1 MLAHP
6 PRISATAIRRD
17 DNVLNDRRS
26 EPQPPRRRKR
36 RTAGVPEKQS
46 LPWKQIRNSLAPIE
60 PLSADEIE
68 SIHQASLRVLA
79 ELGMK
84 VTDLEARKIYAE
96 GGGRVDDSEEMVYL
110 DPEMVAEVIKTVPA
124 EYIHNARNPNKSVTI
139 GGNHITFSGVGGPAF
154 VSDLDR
160 GRRPGTYAELC
171 DYKKLFQTYDIIHYA
186 SGGFEPLDL
195 PENSRHLD
203 VLMGQ
208 IRYTDK
214 CISTSLLGSN
224 RARDGLNMACILFG
238 IEYDDL
244 PQNVVI
250 GGGINTN
257 SPRLLDGPMAGGLIE
272 LAQAGQPVIVT
283 PFTLAGAMA
292 PVTVIGAITQ
302 QNAEA
307 LAGIVLTQLVRPGV
321 PTVYGGFT
329 SNVDM
334 RTGSPAFGTPEQTKA
349 SHITGQLC
357 RRYKIPF
364 RSSNTNASTSVD
376 AQSAYESEMSLWGA
390 VMGHANRIAHGG
402 GWLEGGLVASFEKLI
417 IDVEMMQMMAE
428 FVEPL
433 VVNDETLAIGAMREV
448 QPGGHYFGTAHTM
461 ERYDSAFYSPV
472 VSDWTNFENWKEA
485 GGLDSAQRA
494 NAIWKQ
500 AINDYEQP
508 PLDPAIVEELEDYVE
523 RRKRELIGADAVLR

>member
-1 MLAHP
+1 MTN
-6 PRISATAIRRD
+6 SQ
-17 DNVLNDRRS
+17 VES
-26 EPQPPRRRKR
+26 EPSRRRKR
-36 RTAGVPEKQS
+36 RTAGVPAKPS
-46 LPWKQIRNSLAPIE
+46 LPWKKIRNVLPPIE

-68 SIHQASLRVLA
+68 SIHRTSLQVLA

-84 VTDLEARKIYAE
+84 VTDVEARKIYRE
-96 GGGRVDDSEEMVYL
+96 GGARVDDSEEMVYL
-110 DPEMVAEVIKTVPA
+110 DPEMVEEIIKTVPP
-124 EYIHNARNPNKSVTI
+124 EYVQKARNPDKSVTL

-203 VLMGQ
+203 ILLAQ

-214 CISTSLLGSN
+214 CINTSLLGSN
-224 RARDGLNMACILFG
+224 KARDGLNMASIVFG
-238 IEYDDL
+238 IDYEDL
-244 PQNVVI
+244 PQHVVI

-272 LAQAGQPVIVT
+272 LARAGQPVVVT

-292 PVTVIGAITQ
+292 PVTIIGAITQ

-321 PTVYGGFT
+321 PAVYGGFT

-349 SHITGQLC
+349 TLITGQLC
-357 RRYKIPF
+357 RRYQIPF

-390 VMGHANRIAHGG
+390 VMGHANRIVHGG

-433 VVNDETLAIGAMREV
+433 VVNEETLAIEAMREV
-448 QPGGHYFGTAHTM
+448 QPGGHYFGTSHTM
-461 ERYDSAFYSPV
+461 ERYDSAFYSPI
-472 VSDWTNFENWKEA
+472 VSDWTNFEAWKEA
-485 GGLDSAQRA
+485 GSLDSAQRA

-508 PLDPAIVEELEDYVE
+508 PLDPAILEELEEYVAK
-523 RRKRELIGADAVLR
+523 RKQELIGVDAVLR

>member
-1 MLAHP
+1 MDD
-6 PRISATAIRRD
+6 SATT
-17 DNVLNDRRS
+17 L
-26 EPQPPRRRKR
+26 QPSRRRKR
-36 RTAGVPEKQS
+36 RTAGVPTKPS
-46 LPWKQIRNSLAPIE
+46 LPWRTIRNSLSPIE
-60 PLSADEIE
+60 PLSTDEIE
-68 SIHQASLRVLA
+68 SIHLASLRVLA

-84 VTDLEARKIYAE
+84 VTDEEARRIYRE
-96 GGGRVDDSEEMVYL
+96 GGARIDDDEEMVYL
-110 DPEMVAEVIKTVPA
+110 DPEMVEEVIKTVPP
-124 EYIHNARNPNKSVTI
+124 EFTQKARNPRKNVTL
-139 GGNHITFSGVGGPAF
+139 GGNHITFYGVGGPAF
-154 VSDLDR
+154 VSDMDR

-186 SGGFEPLDL
+186 GGGFEPLDL

-203 VLMGQ
+203 ILLAQ

-214 CISTSLLGSN
+214 CINTSLLGSN
-224 RARDGLNMACILFG
+224 RARDGLNMACILHG
-238 IEYDDL
+238 IAFEDMPD
-244 PQNVVI
+244 QVVI

-272 LAQAGQPVIVT
+272 LARAGQPVIVT

-321 PTVYGGFT
+321 PAVYGGFT

-357 RRYKIPF
+357 RRYQIPF

-417 IDVEMMQMMAE
+417 IDVEMLQMMAE

-433 VVNDETLAIGAMREV
+433 VVNDETLAIEAMREV
-448 QPGGHYFGTAHTM
+448 QPGGHYFGTSHTM
-461 ERYDSAFYSPV
+461 ERYDSAFYAPL
-472 VSDWTNFENWKEA
+472 VSDWTNFETWNEA

-494 NAIWKQ
+494 NATWKQ
-500 AINDYEQP
+500 ALKDYEQP
-508 PLDPAIVEELEDYVE
+508 PLDPAILEELEEYVAK
-523 RRKRELIGADAVLR
+523 RKQELIGADAVLR

>member
-1 MLAHP
+1 M
-6 PRISATAIRRD
+6 
-17 DNVLNDRRS
+17 
-26 EPQPPRRRKR
+26 
-36 RTAGVPEKQS
+36 
-46 LPWKQIRNSLAPIE
+46 
-60 PLSADEIE
+60 
-68 SIHQASLRVLA
+68 
-79 ELGMK
+79 
-84 VTDLEARKIYAE
+84 
-96 GGGRVDDSEEMVYL
+96 
-110 DPEMVAEVIKTVPA
+110 
-124 EYIHNARNPNKSVTI
+124 
-139 GGNHITFSGVGGPAF
+139 
-154 VSDLDR
+154 
-160 GRRPGTYAELC
+160 
-171 DYKKLFQTYDIIHYA
+171 
-186 SGGFEPLDL
+186 
-195 PENSRHLD
+195 
-203 VLMGQ
+203 
-208 IRYTDK
+208 
-214 CISTSLLGSN
+214 STSLLGSN
-224 RARDGLNMACILFG
+224 RARDGLNMACIVHG
-238 IEYDDL
+238 ITYEDL
-244 PQNVVI
+244 PKQVVV

-272 LAQAGQPVIVT
+272 LARAGQPVIVT

-307 LAGIVLTQLVRPGV
+307 LAGIVLTQLVRPGT
-321 PTVYGGFT
+321 PAVYGGFT

-349 SHITGQLC
+349 SLITGQLC
-357 RRYKIPF
+357 RRYQIPF

-433 VVNDETLAIGAMREV
+433 VVNEETLAIEAMREV

-508 PLDPAIVEELEDYVE
+508 PLDPAILEELEDYVE

>member
-1 MLAHP
+1 MDD
-6 PRISATAIRRD
+6 SATT
-17 DNVLNDRRS
+17 L
-26 EPQPPRRRKR
+26 QPSRRRKR
-36 RTAGVPEKQS
+36 RTAGVPTKPS
-46 LPWKQIRNSLAPIE
+46 LPWRTIRNSLSPIE
-60 PLSADEIE
+60 PLSTDEIE

-84 VTDLEARKIYAE
+84 VTDEEARRIYRE
-96 GGGRVDDSEEMVYL
+96 GGARIDDDEEMVYL
-110 DPEMVAEVIKTVPA
+110 DPEMVEEVIKTVPP
-124 EYIHNARNPNKSVTI
+124 EFTQKARNPRKNVTL
-139 GGNHITFSGVGGPAF
+139 GGNHITFYGVGGPAF
-154 VSDLDR
+154 VSDMDR

-186 SGGFEPLDL
+186 GGGFEPLDL

-203 VLMGQ
+203 MILSE
-208 IRYTDK
+208 IIYTDK
-214 CISTSLLGSN
+214 SLSTSLLGSN
-224 RARDGLNMACILFG
+224 RARDGLNMACIAFG
-238 IEYDDL
+238 IDFENL

-250 GGGINTN
+250 TGGINTN

-272 LAQAGQPVIVT
+272 LARAGQPVIVT

-321 PTVYGGFT
+321 PAVYGGFT

-349 SHITGQLC
+349 TLITGQLC
-357 RRYKIPF
+357 RRYQIPF

-390 VMGHANRIAHGG
+390 VMGHANVIIHSA

-417 IDVEMMQMMAE
+417 IDVEMLQMMAE

-433 VVNDETLAIGAMREV
+433 VVNDETLAIEAMREV
-448 QPGGHYFGTAHTM
+448 QPGGHYFGTSHTM
-461 ERYDSAFYSPV
+461 ERYDSAFYAPL
-472 VSDWTNFENWKEA
+472 VSDWTNFETWNEA

-494 NAIWKQ
+494 NATWKQ
-500 AINDYEQP
+500 ALKDYEQP
-508 PLDPAIVEELEDYVE
+508 PLDPAILEELEEYVAK
-523 RRKRELIGADAVLR
+523 RKQELIGVDAVLR

>member
-1 MLAHP
+1 MAV
-6 PRISATAIRRD
+6 
-17 DNVLNDRRS
+17 DNDTMNELRV
-26 EPQPPRRRKR
+26 EPQSNRRRKR
-36 RTAGVPEKQS
+36 RTAGVPEKTS
-46 LPWKQIRNSLAPIE
+46 LPWKNIRNSLPPIE
-60 PLSADEIE
+60 PLSTDEIE

-84 VTDLEARKIYAE
+84 VTDTEARKIYVK
-96 GGGRVDDSEEMVYL
+96 GGARVDRAEELVYL
-110 DPEMVAEVIKTVPA
+110 DPEMVEEVMALAPA
-124 EYIHNARNPNKSVTI
+124 EYTLNARNSDKSITI
-139 GGNHITFSGVGGPAF
+139 GGNHITFSGVAGPAF

-171 DYKKLFQTYDIIHYA
+171 DYKKLFQSFDIIHYA
-186 SGGFEPLDL
+186 LGGFEPLDL

-203 VLMGQ
+203 ILLAQ

-238 IEYDDL
+238 IEFDDL
-244 PQNVVI
+244 PEHVVI
-250 GGGINTN
+250 TGNINTN

-272 LAQAGQPVIVT
+272 LARAGQPVIVT

-321 PTVYGGFT
+321 PVVYGGFT

-349 SHITGQLC
+349 SLITGQLC
-357 RRYKIPF
+357 RRYQIPF

-390 VMGHANRIAHGG
+390 VMGHANMIIHGG

-433 VVNDETLAIGAMREV
+433 AVNDQTLAIDAMREV
-448 QPGGHYFGTAHTM
+448 QPGGHYFGTTHTM
-461 ERYDSAFYSPV
+461 ARYDTAFYTPV

-494 NAIWKQ
+494 NAVWKQ
-500 AINDYEQP
+500 VINDYEQP
-508 PLDPAIVEELEDYVE
+508 PLDPAILEELEAFIA

>member
-1 MLAHP
+1 
-6 PRISATAIRRD
+6 
-17 DNVLNDRRS
+17 LNDRRS

-96 GGGRVDDSEEMVYL
+96 GGARVDDNEEMVYL

-186 SGGFEPLDL
+186 GGGFEPLDL

-203 VLMGQ
+203 VLLAE
-208 IRYTDK
+208 ILYTDK
-214 CISTSLLGSN
+214 CMSTSLLGSN

-272 LAQAGQPVIVT
+272 LARAGQPVIVT

-433 VVNDETLAIGAMREV
+433 VVNDETLAIEAMREV

-500 AINDYEQP
+500 AVNDYEQP

>member
-1 MLAHP
+1 
-6 PRISATAIRRD
+6 
-17 DNVLNDRRS
+17 
-26 EPQPPRRRKR
+26 
-36 RTAGVPEKQS
+36 
-46 LPWKQIRNSLAPIE
+46 LPPIE
-60 PLSADEIE
+60 PLSSDEIE

-84 VTDLEARKIYAE
+84 VTDTEARKIYAE
-96 GGGRVDDSEEMVYL
+96 GGARVDDLEEMVYL
-110 DPEMVAEVIKTVPA
+110 DPEMVEEVIKTIPA
-124 EYIHNARNPNKSVTI
+124 QFIQKARNPNKSVTL
-139 GGNHITFSGVGGPAF
+139 GGNHITFSGVAGPAF

-186 SGGFEPLDL
+186 GGGFEPLDL

-203 VLMGQ
+203 ILLSE
-208 IRYTDK
+208 ILYTDK
-214 CISTSLLGSN
+214 CLYASLLGSN
-224 RARDGLNMACILFG
+224 RARDALNMACIVFG

-244 PQNVVI
+244 PEHIVI
-250 GGGINTN
+250 SGNINTN
-257 SPRLLDGPMAGGLIE
+257 SPRLIDGPMAGGLIE
-272 LAQAGQPVIVT
+272 LARAGQPVIVT

-307 LAGIVLTQLVRPGV
+307 LAGIVLTQLVRPGT
-321 PTVYGGFT
+321 PAVYGGFT

-349 SHITGQLC
+349 SLITGQLC
-357 RRYKIPF
+357 RRYQIPF

-390 VMGHANRIAHGG
+390 VMGHANMIIHGA

-433 VVNDETLAIGAMREV
+433 VVNEETLAIEAMREV
-448 QPGGHYFGTAHTM
+448 QPGGHYFGTSHTM

-485 GGLDSAQRA
+485 GGLDAAQRA

-508 PLDPAIVEELEDYVE
+508 PLDPAILEELEEYVE

>member
-1 MLAHP
+1 MTNSQLE
-6 PRISATAIRRD
+6 S
-17 DNVLNDRRS
+17 
-26 EPQPPRRRKR
+26 QPSRRRKR
-36 RTAGVPEKQS
+36 RTAGVPTKPS
-46 LPWKQIRNSLAPIE
+46 LPWRTIRNSLPPIE

-84 VTDLEARKIYAE
+84 VTDEEARKIYRE
-96 GGGRVDDSEEMVYL
+96 GGARVDDSEEMVYL
-110 DPEMVAEVIKTVPA
+110 DPEMVEEVIKTVPP
-124 EYIHNARNPNKSVTI
+124 EFTQKARNPEKSVTL
-139 GGNHITFSGVGGPAF
+139 GGNHITFFGVGGPAF
-154 VSDLDR
+154 VSDLDK
-160 GRRPGTYAELC
+160 GRRPGTFAELC

-186 SGGFEPLDL
+186 GGGFEPLDL

-203 VLMGQ
+203 VLLSE
-208 IRYTDK
+208 ILYTDK
-214 CISTSLLGSN
+214 CLFTSLLGSN
-224 RARDGLNMACILFG
+224 RARDGLNMASIAFG
-238 IEYDDL
+238 IDYEDL

-272 LAQAGQPVIVT
+272 LARAGQPVIVT

-321 PTVYGGFT
+321 PAGYGGFT

-349 SHITGQLC
+349 TLITGQLC
-357 RRYKIPF
+357 RRYQIPF

-390 VMGHANRIAHGG
+390 VMGHANVVIHSA

-417 IDVEMMQMMAE
+417 IDVEMLQMMAE

-433 VVNDETLAIGAMREV
+433 TVNDETLAIEAMREV
-448 QPGGHYFGTAHTM
+448 QPGGHYFGTSHTM
-461 ERYDSAFYSPV
+461 ERYDSAFYSPIA
-472 VSDWTNFENWKEA
+472 SDWTNFENWKEA
-485 GGLDSAQRA
+485 GGLDSAKRA

-508 PLDPAIVEELEDYVE
+508 PLDPAILEELEEYVTK
-523 RRKRELIGADAVLR
+523 RKHELIGVDAVLR

>member
-1 MLAHP
+1 MAV
-6 PRISATAIRRD
+6 
-17 DNVLNDRRS
+17 DNDTMNELRV
-26 EPQPPRRRKR
+26 EPQSNRRRKR
-36 RTAGVPEKQS
+36 RTAGVPEKTS
-46 LPWKQIRNSLAPIE
+46 LPWKNIRNSLPPIE
-60 PLSADEIE
+60 PLSTDEIE

-84 VTDLEARKIYAE
+84 VTDTEARKIYAE
-96 GGGRVDDSEEMVYL
+96 GGARVDRAEELVYL
-110 DPEMVAEVIKTVPA
+110 DPEMVVEVIKTVPA
-124 EYIHNARNPNKSVTI
+124 EYIHNARNPHKSVTL
-139 GGNHITFSGVGGPAF
+139 GGNHITFSGVAGPAF

-171 DYKKLFQTYDIIHYA
+171 DYKKLFQSFDIIHYA
-186 SGGFEPLDL
+186 LGGFEPLDL

-203 VLMGQ
+203 ILLAQ

-238 IEYDDL
+238 IDFDDL
-244 PQNVVI
+244 PEHVVI
-250 GGGINTN
+250 TGNINTN

-272 LAQAGQPVIVT
+272 LARAGQPVIVT

-321 PTVYGGFT
+321 PVVYGGFT

-349 SHITGQLC
+349 SLITGQLC
-357 RRYKIPF
+357 RRYQIPF

-390 VMGHANRIAHGG
+390 VMGHANMVIHGG
-402 GWLEGGLVASFEKLI
+402 GWLEGGLVASFKKLI
-417 IDVEMMQMMAE
+417 IDLEMMQMMAE

-433 VVNDETLAIGAMREV
+433 AVNDQTLAIDAMREV
-448 QPGGHYFGTAHTM
+448 QPGGHYFGTTHTM
-461 ERYDSAFYSPV
+461 ARYDTAFYTPV

-494 NAIWKQ
+494 NAVWKQ
-500 AINDYEQP
+500 VINDYEQP
-508 PLDPAIVEELEDYVE
+508 PLDPAILEELEAFIA

>member
-1 MLAHP
+1 MSNIQLQT
-6 PRISATAIRRD
+6 S
-17 DNVLNDRRS
+17 
-26 EPQPPRRRKR
+26 RRRKR
-36 RTAGVPEKQS
+36 RTAGVPEKTS
-46 LPWKQIRNSLAPIE
+46 LPWKQIRNGLPPIE
-60 PLSADEIE
+60 PLSSDEIE

-79 ELGMK
+79 ELGMN
-84 VTDLEARKIYAE
+84 VTDTEARKIYAE
-96 GGGRVDDSEEMVYL
+96 GGARVDNPEEMVYL
-110 DPEMVAEVIKTVPA
+110 DPEMVEAVIKTIPA
-124 EYIHNARNPNKSVTI
+124 QFIQKARNPNKSVTL
-139 GGNHITFSGVGGPAF
+139 GGNHITFSGVAGPAF

-186 SGGFEPLDL
+186 GGGFEPLDL
-195 PENSRHLD
+195 PESSRHLD
-203 VLMGQ
+203 VLLSE
-208 IRYTDK
+208 ILYTDK
-214 CISTSLLGSN
+214 CLYASLLGSN
-224 RARDGLNMACILFG
+224 RARDALNMACIVFG

-244 PQNVVI
+244 PEHIVI
-250 GGGINTN
+250 SGNINTN
-257 SPRLLDGPMAGGLIE
+257 SPRLIDGPMAGGLIE
-272 LAQAGQPVIVT
+272 LARAGQPVIVT

-307 LAGIVLTQLVRPGV
+307 LAGIVLTQLVRPGT
-321 PTVYGGFT
+321 PAVYGGFT

-349 SHITGQLC
+349 SLITGQLC
-357 RRYKIPF
+357 RRYQIPF

-433 VVNDETLAIGAMREV
+433 VVNEETLAIEAMREV
-448 QPGGHYFGTAHTM
+448 QPGGHYFGTSHTM

-485 GGLDSAQRA
+485 GGLDAAQRA

-508 PLDPAIVEELEDYVE
+508 PLDPAILEELEEYVE